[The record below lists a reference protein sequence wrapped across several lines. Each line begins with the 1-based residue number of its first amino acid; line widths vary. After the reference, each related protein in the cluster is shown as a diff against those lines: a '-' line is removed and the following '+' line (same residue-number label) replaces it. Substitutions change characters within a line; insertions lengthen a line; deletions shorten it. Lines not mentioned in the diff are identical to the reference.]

1 MYLGIIVPKLLRYPH
16 RLGYNN
22 KMCWHLLAN
31 AARSTMRKSRISKV
45 LPHPPFTSFTFPITP
60 DPQSNFHRP
69 RSRQRFFLFAACVFV
84 LCLPPFSCRFPRK
97 RRHFFFFCSSSSSN
111 SKASRFLYF
120 YNPLIGKTLNFRIR
134 NSQSQMQMMP
144 RPQATLLKKVT
155 NFKSQAIW

>member
-97 RRHFFFFCSSSSSN
+97 RRHFFFAAAAAATPRLPAFCT
-111 SKASRFLYF
+111 F
-120 YNPLIGKTLNFRIR
+120 T
-134 NSQSQMQMMP
+134 
-144 RPQATLLKKVT
+144 TLLSGKL
-155 NFKSQAIW
+155 

>member
-60 DPQSNFHRP
+60 DP
-69 RSRQRFFLFAACVFV
+69 SRISTAQEAGSD
-84 LCLPPFSCRFPRK
+84 FSCLLPASSSFVCRPF
-97 RRHFFFFCSSSSSN
+97 HVAFHANVAIFFCSSSSSN